1 MMMTTTIDDSGEEW
15 EFIFSL
21 LCFFSHFQTI
31 LSASTDDWHVSIV
44 DSWNAVWHDG
54 WSGGFCILKLYFL
67 FRLNDFSRSPS
78 DHCCCCRCST
88 LSSPA
93 VRISISIACST
104 LSATPSA
111 LNERITQHEYF
122 LTVERMKKCYIPLR
136 YEEEKFQLS
145 RQQAEQ

>member
-1 MMMTTTIDDSGEEW
+1 MMTTTIDDSGEEW
-15 EFIFSL
+15 EFIFSAAM
-21 LCFFSHFQTI
+21 FFFT
-31 LSASTDDWHVSIV
+31 LSDDFISV
-44 DSWNAVWHDG
+44 DGRLTRLYCRLMECSLTRRVG
-54 WSGGFCILKLYFL
+54 GGFCILKLYFL

-78 DHCCCCRCST
+78 DHCCCST